1 MKQIQTLH
9 AKNYRIVQDQDFFCF
24 GIDAVLL
31 ANYAKVFPGE
41 KVMDLCTGNA
51 IIPLLLHAKEPSL
64 KIHALEVQKV
74 IYDFARESIELNG
87 LEESISVINE
97 DLKNTFSRY
106 EKNSF
111 DAVTV
116 NPPYMINEA
125 GKGNGNNCKTIARH
139 EILCTL
145 DDVVAAASGL
155 LHSKGRLYLIHKPFR
170 LAEIFST
177 LQKHKLEPK
186 AMQLVYPTSDKE
198 PSMVLIEAVK
208 GARSRI
214 KIAPPLITYGPDG
227 AYTSEIKKIYEE
239 QANY

>member
-31 ANYAKVFPGE
+31 ADYAKVQPDE

-64 KIHALEVQKV
+64 ELHCMEVQKV
-74 IYDFARESIELNG
+74 IFDFAKESIELNS
-87 LEESISVINE
+87 LEDKISVINE
-97 DLKNTFSRY
+97 DLKNAFLHF

-111 DAVTV
+111 DVVTV
-116 NPPYMINEA
+116 NPPYMIDDA
-125 GKGNGNNCKTIARH
+125 GKGNANDCKTIARH

-145 DDVVAAASGL
+145 EDVVSAASGL
-155 LHSKGRLYLIHKPFR
+155 LHSKGRLYMIHKPFR

-186 AMQLVYPTSDKE
+186 NMRLVYPSIDKE

-227 AYTSEIKKIYEE
+227 AYTEEIKKIYEN
-239 QANY
+239 QK